1 MARIPRPCRADED
14 VPARRPEYRGEGMRG
29 DALRSEHTIR
39 LADEI
44 DVAPLGVGAWAWGT
58 TRLWGYG
65 KEYGRSD
72 VGQAFR
78 ASMAEGV
85 TLVDM
90 AEVYGNGASE
100 RIIGEILREGG
111 FEGRPVIATKFAPLP
126 YRLGARSLEKALDK
140 SLERLGI
147 ETIDLY
153 QIHFPNPILK
163 INSLMDALAE
173 TVKAGKVRRVG
184 VSNYGADQ
192 MRRAHDRL
200 ASHGVSL
207 ASNQVEYSLLQR
219 VPETNGVLEA
229 SRDLGVTLIAYS
241 PIAQGLLTGKYGP
254 GGGGPPGLV
263 RRAGRAF
270 GEKNLKK
277 VEPVVNILREIG
289 EAHDKEPAQVAL
301 NWLITQR
308 NTFPIPGA
316 KNEHQARQNA
326 GALGWEMASEEAE
339 KLDLATLGWR

>member
-1 MARIPRPCRADED
+1 
-14 VPARRPEYRGEGMRG
+14 MRG
-29 DALRSEHTIR
+29 DALQSKLSIG
-39 LADEI
+39 LADEMN
-44 DVAPLGVGAWAWGT
+44 VAPLGIGAWAWGT

-65 KEYGRSD
+65 KEYDRSD
-72 VGQAFR
+72 VGSAFR

-85 TLVDM
+85 ALVDT
-90 AEVYGNGASE
+90 AEMYGNGASE

-126 YRLGARSLEKALDK
+126 YRFSAKSLLKAVDR

-153 QIHFPNPILK
+153 QIHFPNPIFK

-173 TVKAGKVRRVG
+173 TVKAGKVRLVG
-184 VSNYGADQ
+184 VSNYSADQ
-192 MRRAHDRL
+192 MKRAHDRL

-219 VPETNGVLEA
+219 APETNGVLEA
-229 SRDLGVTLIAYS
+229 SRDLSVTLIAYS

-254 GGGGPPGLV
+254 GGNGPSGLV
-263 RRAGRAF
+263 RRMGRAF
-270 GEKNLKK
+270 REKNLTK

-289 EAHDKEPAQVAL
+289 AAHDREPAQVAL

-308 NTFPIPGA
+308 STFPIPGA
-316 KNEHQARQNA
+316 KNELQARQNA
-326 GALGWEMASEEAE
+326 GALGWEMSSEEAE
-339 KLDLATLGWR
+339 KLNLATLGWR

>member
-1 MARIPRPCRADED
+1 MH
-14 VPARRPEYRGEGMRG
+14 
-29 DALRSEHTIR
+29 SELSIG
-39 LADEI
+39 LADELN
-44 DVAPLGVGAWAWGT
+44 VAPLGVGAWAWGT

-65 KEYGRSD
+65 KEYDRSD
-72 VGQAFR
+72 VGRAFR

-85 TLVDM
+85 TLVDT
-90 AEVYGNGASE
+90 AEMYGNGSSE
-100 RIIGEILREGG
+100 RIIGEILRGGG

-126 YRLGARSLEKALDK
+126 YRLSARSLLKAVDK

-153 QIHFPNPILK
+153 QIHFPNPIFR

-173 TVKAGKVRRVG
+173 TVKAGKVRRGG

-192 MRRAHDRL
+192 MKRAYDGL

-207 ASNQVEYSLLQR
+207 ASNQVEYSLLKR
-219 VPETNGVLEA
+219 APETNGVLEA

-254 GGGGPPGLV
+254 GGDRPAGLV
-263 RRAGRAF
+263 RRMGRTF
-270 GEKNLKK
+270 GEQNLEK

-289 EAHDKEPAQVAL
+289 EAHNKQPAQVAL

-308 NTFPIPGA
+308 GTLPIPGA

-326 GALGWEMASEEAE
+326 GALGWEMSGEEAE
-339 KLDLATLGWR
+339 KLELATLGWR

>member
-1 MARIPRPCRADED
+1 MQ
-14 VPARRPEYRGEGMRG
+14 
-29 DALRSEHTIR
+29 SEPTIG
-39 LADEI
+39 LAHEMN
-44 DVAPLGVGAWAWGT
+44 VAPLGVGAWSWGT

-65 KEYGRSD
+65 KEYDRGD
-72 VGQAFR
+72 VGEAFR

-85 TLVDM
+85 TLVDT
-90 AEVYGNGASE
+90 AEMYGNGASE

-126 YRLGARSLEKALDK
+126 YRFSATSLLKAVDK

-153 QIHFPNPILK
+153 QIHFPNPIFK
-163 INSLMDALAE
+163 IDRLMDALAE

-192 MRRAHDRL
+192 MRRAHERL

-219 VPETNGVLEA
+219 APETNGVLEA

-241 PIAQGLLTGKYGP
+241 PIAKGLLTGKYGP
-254 GGGGPPGLV
+254 DGNRPSGLV
-263 RRAGRAF
+263 RRMGRAF
-270 GEKNLKK
+270 GEQNLKR

-316 KNEHQARQNA
+316 KNEHQAHQNA
-326 GALGWEMASEEAE
+326 GALRWEMTGEEAE
-339 KLDLATLGWR
+339 KLNLATLGWR

>member
-1 MARIPRPCRADED
+1 
-14 VPARRPEYRGEGMRG
+14 MRG
-29 DALRSEHTIR
+29 VALHSELTIG
-39 LADEI
+39 LADELN
-44 DVAPLGVGAWAWGT
+44 VAPLGVGAWAWGT

-65 KEYGRSD
+65 KEYDRSD
-72 VGQAFR
+72 VGGAFR

-85 TLVDM
+85 TLVDT
-90 AEVYGNGASE
+90 AEMYGNGASE

-126 YRLGARSLEKALDK
+126 YRLSAKSLLKAVDK

-153 QIHFPNPILK
+153 QIHFPNPIFK
-163 INSLMDALAE
+163 IDSLMDALAE
-173 TVKAGKVRRVG
+173 TVNAGKVRRVG

-192 MRRAHDRL
+192 MKRAHDRL

-219 VPETNGVLEA
+219 APETNGVLEA
-229 SRDLGVTLIAYS
+229 CRDLGVTLIAYS

-254 GGGGPPGLV
+254 AGEKPVGLV
-263 RRAGRAF
+263 RRMGRAF
-270 GEKNLKK
+270 GETNLKK
-277 VEPVVNILREIG
+277 IEPVVNILRQIG
-289 EAHDKEPAQVAL
+289 DAHDKEPAQVAL

-316 KNEHQARQNA
+316 KNERQARQNA
-326 GALGWEMASEEAE
+326 GALGWEMTGEEAE
-339 KLDLATLGWR
+339 KLGLATLGWR

>member
-1 MARIPRPCRADED
+1 
-14 VPARRPEYRGEGMRG
+14 MRG
-29 DALRSEHTIR
+29 DALQSELTIG
-39 LADEI
+39 LADELN
-44 DVAPLGVGAWAWGT
+44 VAPLGVGAWAWGT

-65 KEYGRSD
+65 KEYDRSD
-72 VGQAFR
+72 VGNAFR

-85 TLVDM
+85 TLMDT
-90 AEVYGNGASE
+90 AEMYGNGASE

-111 FEGRPVIATKFAPLP
+111 FEGTPVIATKFAPLP
-126 YRLGARSLEKALDK
+126 YRLGAKSLLKAVDK
-140 SLERLGI
+140 SLKRLGI

-153 QIHFPNPILK
+153 QIHFSNPIFK
-163 INSLMDALAE
+163 IDSLMDALAE
-173 TVKAGKVRRVG
+173 TVKEGKVRRVG

-192 MRRAHDRL
+192 MKRADERL

-219 VPETNGVLEA
+219 APETNGVLGA

-254 GGGGPPGLV
+254 DGDRPSGLV
-263 RRAGRAF
+263 RRMGRAF
-270 GEKNLKK
+270 GEQNLKK

-289 EAHDKEPAQVAL
+289 EAHGKEPAQVAL
-301 NWLITQR
+301 NWLITQK

-326 GALGWEMASEEAE
+326 GALGWEMDAEEAE
-339 KLDLATLGWR
+339 KLHLATLGWR

>member
-1 MARIPRPCRADED
+1 M
-14 VPARRPEYRGEGMRG
+14 RGET
-29 DALRSEHTIR
+29 LQSEPTIA
-39 LADEI
+39 LADELNI
-44 DVAPLGVGAWAWGT
+44 APLGIGAWAWGT

-65 KEYGRSD
+65 KDYNRSD
-72 VGQAFR
+72 VGGAFL

-85 TLVDM
+85 TLVDT
-90 AEVYGNGASE
+90 AEMYGNGASE

-111 FEGRPVIATKFAPLP
+111 FDGTPVIATKFAPLP
-126 YRLGARSLEKALDK
+126 YRFGAKTLLDALDK

-153 QIHFPNPILK
+153 QIHFPNPVFK
-163 INSLMDALAE
+163 INSLMDTLVE

-184 VSNYGADQ
+184 VSNYSADQ
-192 MRRAHDRL
+192 MQRAHDRL

-219 VPETNGVLEA
+219 APETNGVLEA

-241 PIAQGLLTGKYGP
+241 PIAQGLLAGKYGP
-254 GGGGPPGLV
+254 GGNRPSGLV
-263 RRAGRAF
+263 RRMGRAF

-277 VEPVVNILREIG
+277 IEPVLNIVREIG
-289 EAHDKEPAQVAL
+289 EAHNKEPAQVAL

-308 NTFPIPGA
+308 NVFPIPGA
-316 KNEHQARQNA
+316 KNERQARQNA
-326 GALGWEMASEEAE
+326 GALGWEMAAEEAE
-339 KLDLATLGWR
+339 KLELATLGWR

>member
-1 MARIPRPCRADED
+1 MQ
-14 VPARRPEYRGEGMRG
+14 
-29 DALRSEHTIR
+29 SELTIG
-39 LADEI
+39 LADELN
-44 DVAPLGVGAWAWGT
+44 VAPLGVGAWAWGT

-65 KEYGRSD
+65 KEYDRSD
-72 VGQAFR
+72 VGNAFR

-85 TLVDM
+85 TLVDT
-90 AEVYGNGASE
+90 AEMYGNGASE

-111 FEGRPVIATKFAPLP
+111 FEGTPVIATKFAPLP
-126 YRLGARSLEKALDK
+126 YRLSARSLLKAVDK

-153 QIHFPNPILK
+153 QIHFPNPIFK
-163 INSLMDALAE
+163 ITSLMDALAE
-173 TVKAGKVRRVG
+173 TVKEGKVRRVG

-192 MRRAHDRL
+192 MKRAHERL

-219 VPETNGVLEA
+219 APETNGVLDA

-241 PIAQGLLTGKYGP
+241 PIAKGLLTGKYGP
-254 GGGGPPGLV
+254 DGDRPSGLV
-263 RRAGRAF
+263 RRTGRAF
-270 GEKNLKK
+270 GERNLKK

-301 NWLITQR
+301 NWLITQK
-308 NTFPIPGA
+308 NTLPIPGA

-326 GALGWEMASEEAE
+326 GALGWDLTGEEAE
-339 KLDLATLGWR
+339 KLHLATLGWR